1 MLNRNRFL
9 VDNNKIMEN
18 QGEQVKQQS
27 QSQCQITPQKRARR
41 ELYNGS
47 SYSDSGLPGY
57 EFHHSFD
64 HSPTKSKRLSQEGE
78 NDGDSDDDIPFS
90 SKSHQSYCRSGISV
104 NLDELTLD
112 DGDDNEPK
120 PQEIKPDRL
129 QQKAI
134 DLFRKNSN
142 IFLTGK
148 AGTGKSWTTRQFL
161 KNSIPGKQMHM
172 TAPTGIAAINIEGV
186 TIHTWG
192 GFKKGEYYS
201 DFDLMM
207 KKETREKIRH
217 TSTLL
222 IDEISMLDGHTFD
235 TIECMISIIRKYDDV
250 KERVKVI
257 KDHAAMMCEE
267 SNLAENDS
275 ADKTI
280 NTLSSYMLK
289 MRWTSKE
296 DGGLGDIPVWG
307 GMQIVLIGD
316 FFQLPPVPKN
326 KVRQETKESLETE
339 YELKVGRQGTFAFES
354 LSWNRSKLCTIELK
368 EVHRQDNDALFEFL
382 NVIREGK
389 IREQIYKQQHIDTVK
404 KLQAPL
410 PERSDD
416 IVPTEIYA
424 YNDDANER
432 NREELHKLSGEMHYF
447 NSNDDV
453 EFCPKYKQKLLR
465 KFGLQNVA
473 HMPYLFASEEKP
485 MKSEELI
492 QMEINLRKLESEEK
506 QLQQIRDYVQLIGLA
521 EQIDNC
527 EREIISMKEKEEE
540 KSKITVESIQKF
552 LERENET
559 LARGE
564 NHNNSNHCP
573 VVTQRDPHEIFE
585 KYKNFKKE
593 LTSEYVVLKKKAREE
608 FFQST
613 ECRVGKTIELK
624 EKAQVMLLWNLDI
637 PNKLAN
643 GSRGII
649 KGFVNVTSYHDLLV
663 KRIKELE
670 EEAQKKKEEN
680 NDKKD
685 ESIDPSP
692 GANIPQ
698 SNNTKQP
705 EAREDL
711 SMTGIEIVHDSEHNK
726 GKEDPMVDSDFYEE
740 IEKYIANNVQDL
752 THELQYVSRVFSTT
766 PEITEIPLVHF
777 TNNIERLILPLPF
790 SKEFRRYAYAS
801 RYQIPLTLAWAIT
814 MHKSQGMTIEWLR
827 VNLKG
832 CFSPGQ
838 AYVAMSRGKNWNSMT
853 VEGFNLNQIQTSK
866 KVQDFYQVLENSQEG
881 GYSNYH
887 GACWSDSIAAFD
899 EKFSNKKKLMRHF
912 NEKYTNEKCRVCG
925 ANCSVK
931 ITKKNCNGNRGRFF
945 IKCSNTYC
953 DKFIMFLS

>member
-1 MLNRNRFL
+1 
-9 VDNNKIMEN
+9 
-18 QGEQVKQQS
+18 
-27 QSQCQITPQKRARR
+27 
-41 ELYNGS
+41 
-47 SYSDSGLPGY
+47 
-57 EFHHSFD
+57 
-64 HSPTKSKRLSQEGE
+64 
-78 NDGDSDDDIPFS
+78 
-90 SKSHQSYCRSGISV
+90 
-104 NLDELTLD
+104 
-112 DGDDNEPK
+112 
-120 PQEIKPDRL
+120 
-129 QQKAI
+129 
-134 DLFRKNSN
+134 
-142 IFLTGK
+142 
-148 AGTGKSWTTRQFL
+148 
-161 KNSIPGKQMHM
+161 MHM

-186 TIHTWG
+186 TINHWG
-192 GFKKGEYYS
+192 GFKLGEYYS

-207 KKETREKIRH
+207 EKETREKIRH

-235 TIECMISIIRKYDDV
+235 ALECMISIIRKYDDV

-267 SNLAENDS
+267 SNLAENDG

-280 NTLSSYMLK
+280 NYLSSYMLK

-296 DGGLGDIPVWG
+296 GGGLGDIPPWG
-307 GMQIVLIGD
+307 GMQIIVIGD
-316 FFQLPPVPKN
+316 FFQLPPVSED
-326 KVRQETKESLETE
+326 KVQQETKESPEAE
-339 YELKVGRQGTFAFES
+339 YELKVGRQGTYAFES
-354 LSWNRSKLCTIELK
+354 LSWNRSKLCTIKLK
-368 EVHRQDNDALFEFL
+368 EVHRQDNGALFEFL

-389 IREQIYKQQHIDTVK
+389 IRELIYKQQHIDTVK

-416 IVPTEIYA
+416 IVPTEIYSKNKDA
-424 YNDDANER
+424 YER
-432 NREELHKLSGEMHYF
+432 NREELHKLRGEMHYF

-465 KFGLQNVA
+465 KFGLQNFA

-492 QMEINLRKLESEEK
+492 QMEINLRKLESKEK
-506 QLQQIRDYVQLIGLA
+506 HLIQIRDYAQLVGLK
-521 EQIDNC
+521 EQVDNC
-527 EREIISMKEKEEE
+527 EREIKSMKEKEE
-540 KSKITVESIQKF
+540 KTKITVDSIQKF

-564 NHNNSNHCP
+564 NHNNFNHCP

-585 KYKNFKKE
+585 KYQNFKKK
-593 LTSEYVVLKKKAREE
+593 LTSEYVVLKKRAREE

-613 ECRVGKTIELK
+613 ECKVGRTIELK

-649 KGFVNVTSYHDLLV
+649 KGFVKVTSYHDLLV

-670 EEAQKKKEEN
+670 EKAQKKKEEN
-680 NDKKD
+680 NNKKD

-711 SMTGIEIVHDSEHNK
+711 SVTEIEIVHNSEHNT
-726 GKEDPMVDSDFYEE
+726 GKEDPMVDCDFYKE
-740 IEKYIANNVQDL
+740 IEKYISNNIQDL
-752 THELQYVSRVFSTT
+752 THELQYVRKVLSRT
-766 PEITEIPLVHF
+766 PEITKIPLVHF
-777 TNNIERLILPLPF
+777 TNNIQRLILPMPF
-790 SKEFRRYAYAS
+790 SKEFRRYGYAS

-866 KVQDFYQVLENSQEG
+866 KVQDFYQVLENTQEG

-912 NEKYTNEKCRVCG
+912 NEKYANEKCSVCG

-931 ITKKNCNGNRGRFF
+931 IAKNNCNGNRGRFYLFCSSDYCCHRGKNRF
-945 IKCSNTYC
+945 IK
-953 DKFIMFLS
+953 FLS